1 MLNFIKYLC
10 NCIILPL
17 QLIFLIVIVYVIF
30 PLINMKINKPAS
42 ITLCCI
48 FQLLFTFIT
57 VVIYYRTIRIV
68 NILNPDNITY
78 DRV

>member
-1 MLNFIKYLC
+1 MLNFIKNLC

-30 PLINMKINKPAS
+30 PLINNKISKPFS

-57 VVIYYRTIRIV
+57 VVIYYRTIRFV